1 MSYFS
6 QAIQELRSVSVSDYE
21 EHVEDICRELN
32 NETMEEGGWPP
43 SFFTEILN
51 LLSDPKFLSVRT
63 SWNVL
68 LFIKKNWD
76 RLSPSEVSALR
87 NILVAAF
94 DKFGDFTGPNL
105 VSKILGEFYPDDKTL
120 SILRTLSKTASSPAR
135 ELIPYGFETLA
146 RSTQDEKLRGLAIH
160 ELQKLR
166 ESDSEHVRREAQLSL
181 AKLGQKT
188 G

>member
-21 EHVEDICRELN
+21 EHVEDICRELD

-43 SFFTEILN
+43 AFFTEILN

-63 SWNVL
+63 SWNIL

-76 RLSPSEVSALR
+76 RLSPSEVLALR

-94 DKFGDFTGPNL
+94 DRFGDFTGSHL
-105 VSKILGEFYPDDKTL
+105 VSKILGEFYPDDETL
-120 SILRTLSKTASSPAR
+120 SMLRTLSKTASSPAR

-146 RSTQDEKLRGLAIH
+146 KSTRDPTLR
-160 ELQKLR
+160 
-166 ESDSEHVRREAQLSL
+166 DSAKQEVKALLKDNSEAVRREAALSL
-181 AKLGQKT
+181 NRIDRST
-188 G
+188 